1 MTAAPKM
8 IALVFAIA
16 VAFVAAGCGGGDNK
30 AAETETV
37 GAGGETKIDCRA
49 DEFSGDPQLPA
60 NFPTPGEFVVTS
72 STQEGPTRVV
82 VGYWEVRARRGLPG
96 MEGSGRGGRV
106 QGDVRRARGARLRGR
121 VRGLGPDR
129 DHPAQ
134 GSLQRGRSDLR
145 PHHQPSPN
153 SRPAYFA
160 KIVAR

>member
-16 VAFVAAGCGGGDNK
+16 VAFVVAGCGGGDK

-82 VGYWEVRARRGLPG
+82 VGYWESGLDEAYREWKDQVEEAG
-96 MEGSGRGGRV
+96 FNVTFDELEDKDSEVAYEGSGKTGIIQLKDRCNEDEV
-106 QGDVRRARGARLRGR
+106 TYVRIT
-121 VRGLGPDR
+121 
-129 DHPAQ
+129 
-134 GSLQRGRSDLR
+134 
-145 PHHQPSPN
+145 
-153 SRPAYFA
+153 SRPE
-160 KIVAR
+160 

>member
-16 VAFVAAGCGGGDNK
+16 VAFVAAGCGEGDK

-82 VGYWEVRARRGLPG
+82 IGYWESGLDEAYREWKDQVEEAG
-96 MEGSGRGGRV
+96 FNVTFDELEDKDSEVAYEGSGKTGIIQLKDRCNEDEV
-106 QGDVRRARGARLRGR
+106 TYVRIT
-121 VRGLGPDR
+121 
-129 DHPAQ
+129 
-134 GSLQRGRSDLR
+134 
-145 PHHQPSPN
+145 
-153 SRPAYFA
+153 SRPE
-160 KIVAR
+160 

>member
-30 AAETETV
+30 AAEAETV

-82 VGYWEVRARRGLPG
+82 VGYWESGLDEAYREWKDQVEEAG
-96 MEGSGRGGRV
+96 FNVTFDELEDKDSEVAYEGSGRTGIIQLKDRCNEDEV
-106 QGDVRRARGARLRGR
+106 TYVRIT
-121 VRGLGPDR
+121 
-129 DHPAQ
+129 
-134 GSLQRGRSDLR
+134 
-145 PHHQPSPN
+145 
-153 SRPAYFA
+153 SRPE
-160 KIVAR
+160 

>member
-16 VAFVAAGCGGGDNK
+16 VAFVAAGCGGGDK

-37 GAGGETKIDCRA
+37 GAGGATTIDCRA

-82 VGYWEVRARRGLPG
+82 VGYWESGLDEAYREWKDQVEEAG
-96 MEGSGRGGRV
+96 FNVTFDELEEKDSEVAYEGSGRTGIIQLKDRCNEDEV
-106 QGDVRRARGARLRGR
+106 TYVRIT
-121 VRGLGPDR
+121 
-129 DHPAQ
+129 
-134 GSLQRGRSDLR
+134 
-145 PHHQPSPN
+145 
-153 SRPAYFA
+153 SRPE
-160 KIVAR
+160 